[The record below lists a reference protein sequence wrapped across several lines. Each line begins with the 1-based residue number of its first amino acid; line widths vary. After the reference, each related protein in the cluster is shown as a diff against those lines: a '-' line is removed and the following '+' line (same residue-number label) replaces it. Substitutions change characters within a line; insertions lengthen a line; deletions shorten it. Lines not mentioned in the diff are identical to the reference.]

1 MGGGIRRPRSARQP
15 HLLLRRR
22 AVELAVRR
30 RSRCHLG
37 FPTMH
42 PVQYSEDW
50 AASSDLETSDGLV
63 RKTLEI
69 AAALGNPYS

>member
-1 MGGGIRRPRSARQP
+1 
-15 HLLLRRR
+15 
-22 AVELAVRR
+22 
-30 RSRCHLG
+30 
-37 FPTMH
+37 MH

-69 AAALGNPYS
+69 AAALGKPPLFLENPHSGQLKSRSIIELPMQVVDYCRYGFPYR